1 MTENIVAGGV
11 ELPSLL
17 PAVGQFVGPVIGVA
31 LLIVGMR
38 LRARDRRRPPAVARV
53 ALAPGLLDDPA
64 MEALPYPAVE
74 PYPGTP
80 LPGLGSPG
88 RAGPAPRRR
97 LRGTPLAIVGAV
109 LFGVTSMGAL
119 GFHALTDKPLPSV
132 AIGDCVTEQSLM
144 QPGRPKPVDCALPDT
159 MELAGFAEGQR
170 CPDGP
175 VHETLY
181 IVIDISK
188 TVTWCLVPNFT
199 EGQCFRADSLETIY
213 EVTDC
218 TGIHADIKVARRVDN
233 GVSDL
238 CPDGTTPM
246 HYPKP
251 LRLYCLQVLKVPTVP
266 V

>member
-1 MTENIVAGGV
+1 MTMTIVAGGV
-11 ELPSLL
+11 ELSSLL
-17 PAVGQFVGPVIGVA
+17 PVLGQFVGPVIGLA

-38 LRARDRRRPPAVARV
+38 LRARDRRRPPVKDGVVPRPV
-53 ALAPGLLDDPA
+53 PEDQGMAP
-64 MEALPYPAVE
+64 LPYPAVE

-80 LPGLGSPG
+80 LPGLASQGWV
-88 RAGPAPRRR
+88 GPSSRKR
-97 LRGTPLAIVGAV
+97 LRGTTLALVGATV
-109 LFGVTSMGAL
+109 FGITTMGEL

-132 AIGDCVTEQSLM
+132 AIGDCVTEQSLIE
-144 QPGRPKPVDCALPDT
+144 PGRPKPVDCALPNT
-159 MELAGFAEGQR
+159 MELAAYAEGQR

-175 VHETLY
+175 INKTLY

-218 TGIHADIKVARRVDN
+218 TGIHADIKVARRIDN

-238 CPDGTTPM
+238 CPDETTGM
-246 HYPKP
+246 HYPQP